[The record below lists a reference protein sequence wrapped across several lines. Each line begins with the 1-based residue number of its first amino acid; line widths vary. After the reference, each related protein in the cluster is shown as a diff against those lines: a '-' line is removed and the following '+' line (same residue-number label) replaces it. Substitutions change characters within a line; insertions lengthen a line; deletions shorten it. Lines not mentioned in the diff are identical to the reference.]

1 MRIRVVSATALLA
14 ALVVS
19 PTLSAQGKHQN
30 AVIDLW
36 MQGKVA
42 FGIFVP
48 NENARRPGAPG
59 GPGAAAGAAAGTG
72 AGAAAGTGAG
82 VGAGAGGGRGPG
94 GGGPG
99 AQGARP
105 KPLYTKA
112 GGEAMAA
119 NPLYDYVFL
128 NLEGAYDSEAVKN
141 IAEGLRSK
149 AATSRKSLIV
159 RIPAFH
165 EDPAASRTRVRE
177 IFAAGGDGVT
187 FPHVESLDEAKQIL
201 AMLQE
206 EKVNVWS
213 VDNPKGEKLAMMML
227 EDPTAVG
234 QAAEFANLKGYSILA
249 CGIGSLTGALKGDRA
264 GGEAGTQKVLV
275 ETKRVKRVNM
285 LTATTDDV
293 EKRVKE
299 GFLAILAQGQNPD
312 EAIKVG
318 RAAAGR

>member
-1 MRIRVVSATALLA
+1 MTTRAVPAAAIVA
-14 ALVVS
+14 ALFLA
-19 PTLSAQGKHQN
+19 PAISAQGKHQK

-36 MQGKVA
+36 TQGRVA
-42 FGIFVP
+42 FGVFVP
-48 NENARRPGAPG
+48 NENPRRPGGGSPG
-59 GPGAAAGAAAGTG
+59 E
-72 AGAAAGTGAG
+72 
-82 VGAGAGGGRGPG
+82 
-94 GGGPG
+94 
-99 AQGARP
+99 RP

-112 GGEAMAA
+112 GGEALAA

-128 NLEGAYDSEAVKN
+128 NLEGGYDSDAVKN

-149 AATSRKSLIV
+149 VATSRKTLIV

-165 EDPAASRTRVRE
+165 EDPVASRARVRE
-177 IFAAGGDGVT
+177 IFAVGGDGVT
-187 FPHVESLDEAKQIL
+187 FPHVETLDEAKQIL
-201 AMLQE
+201 AVLQQ
-206 EKVNVWS
+206 EKVDVWS

-227 EDPTAVG
+227 EDPTAVA

-249 CGIGSLTGALKGDRA
+249 CGIGSLTGALKGDRE
-264 GGEAGTQKVLV
+264 GGEAGTQKVLA

-285 LTATTDDV
+285 LTATTNDV

-312 EAIKVG
+312 EAIKAG